1 MGVKN
6 TIHGLVSALLLIL
19 CASQAVAQKRY
30 VPKLGSKVL
39 PYILKARA
47 ASQECLTDDT
57 GRRDPCASVTIQKR
71 RFTIAWDAKT
81 NEITYLFTDDPD
93 LIMDSELSV
102 GGSCRLVEQ
111 DGKPIETFH
120 YIEWLITPEWTDMA
134 KDVSGD
140 AYWFAALHRD
150 AAHREYGT
158 IAGFVQSRYLKLVR

>member
-1 MGVKN
+1 VKN
-6 TIHGLVSALLLIL
+6 TIRGPASALLLVL

-30 VPKLGSKVL
+30 VPKLGSKVP

-57 GRRDPCASVTIQKR
+57 GRHDPCASVTIQKK
-71 RFTIAWDAKT
+71 RFTIAWDVKT
-81 NEITYLFTDDPD
+81 NEITYLFTDDPA

-111 DGKPIETFH
+111 DEKPIETFH

>member
-1 MGVKN
+1 MKN
-6 TIHGLVSALLLIL
+6 TIPGLVSALLLAL
-19 CASQAVAQKRY
+19 CSSQAVAQKRY
-30 VPKLGSKVL
+30 VPKLGSKVP

-57 GRRDPCASVTIQKR
+57 GRRDPCASVTIQKK
-71 RFTIAWDAKT
+71 RFTIAWDVKT
-81 NEITYLFTDDPD
+81 NEITYLFTDDPA

-111 DGKPIETFH
+111 DEKPIETFH

>member
-1 MGVKN
+1 MKN
-6 TIHGLVSALLLIL
+6 TIRGPASALLLVL

-30 VPKLGSKVL
+30 VPKLGSKVP

-57 GRRDPCASVTIQKR
+57 GRRDPCASVTIQKK
-71 RFTIAWDAKT
+71 RFTIAWDVKT
-81 NEITYLFTDDPD
+81 NEITYLFTDDPA

-120 YIEWLITPEWTDMA
+120 YIEWLITPEWTGMA